1 MPLRRQHL
9 QRCLAVLCLVV
20 LTFSAARSYAQSTT
34 TLYTFTGG
42 ADGGNPKS
50 TLSMDPAGN
59 LYGTTTT
66 GGAAGNGTVFKIDT
80 SQIFSVIH
88 SFGADEGHPIYGLV
102 MDSSGN
108 LYGTTYNG
116 GASDLGTIFKI
127 DTSSNYSAPP
137 LPVVPRDLAPS
148 LNSMPP
154 TTIRCC
160 TTSPVEAAM
169 AALRMA
175 AWCYYLPQES
185 CTAQPSTEAWLTP
198 ARSSRSTRQAIS
210 S

>member
-9 QRCLAVLCLVV
+9 LRCLALPCLVV

-66 GGAAGNGTVFKIDT
+66 GGSAGNGTVFKIDT

-127 DTSSNYSAPP
+127 DSSSQIPP
-137 LPVVPRDLAPS
+137 VP
-148 LNSMPP
+148 
-154 TTIRCC
+154 
-160 TTSPVEAAM
+160 
-169 AALRMA
+169 
-175 AWCYYLPQES
+175 
-185 CTAQPSTEAWLTP
+185 
-198 ARSSRSTRQAIS
+198 
-210 S
+210 

>member
-66 GGAAGNGTVFKIDT
+66 GGSAGNGTVFKIDT

-88 SFGADEGHPIYGLV
+88 SFGAGEGHPIYGLV

-127 DTSSNYSAPP
+127 DSSSQIPP
-137 LPVVPRDLAPS
+137 VP
-148 LNSMPP
+148 
-154 TTIRCC
+154 
-160 TTSPVEAAM
+160 
-169 AALRMA
+169 
-175 AWCYYLPQES
+175 
-185 CTAQPSTEAWLTP
+185 
-198 ARSSRSTRQAIS
+198 
-210 S
+210 